1 MTLEQLVKN
10 FKKNYLFMKDV
21 NNKYNEHSTRVEY
34 IDPFFEL
41 LGWDVSNKAGKQPS
55 LRDVIPESYT
65 TATLRPD
72 YKFSVNGVSKFF
84 LEAKKPSVNIAT
96 DLNAIFQTRSYGWSK
111 KHYISVLTNFE
122 YLLIFDATI
131 APAVSD
137 NEKTGL
143 LKIYHY
149 EDYIS
154 KWDEITELLSYQ
166 NVRSGIIEQKFSH
179 LIEQASASPID
190 EHFLKLINNWRVQIA
205 NDIYAKDKEMS
216 ETYLNEIVQRFINQM
231 IFLRICEDKNLPLYH
246 KLGDSLD
253 NKVKHQLIEI
263 IEVADKKYNSGI
275 FENSEVLELIQEE
288 TLTEIVKSLYYPVSP
303 YAFSILEPSILGEI
317 YELFLTEK
325 ISFVASQVVLT
336 KKDPNI
342 NRDIV
347 TTPYEIVKV
356 MVDKALAPYCE
367 NKSLEEL
374 LKLKIADIS
383 CGSGIFLIEVFN
395 YLLIRVQQ
403 WCLENNPELLIEA
416 ADGEKVLSV
425 DLKIKV
431 LTECI
436 YGIDIDTYAVE
447 VAKFSLMLKLLEG
460 EDEYSLEN
468 RNRILPILDENV
480 KAGNALVD
488 SEMYGINEDIGK
500 RLKIYPFDWSF
511 SDSKVDKFDLIIG
524 NPPYVTTE
532 DMVGQLLKDE
542 YELYKTYYSSAYK
555 QFDKYFIFMERAING
570 LKEAGSLVYII
581 PNKFTKI
588 ESGKKLRELITAN
601 QLLKEYID
609 FGSLQLFRGHSKNTK
624 NLTTYS
630 AIIHLSKNNGSHFK
644 YQKVSDKQSWFNEY
658 FEKMSDN
665 SFKLAVDS
673 LDEKPWV
680 LPKSDR
686 EQGLLEK
693 IFNKSQPLNEIAD
706 VFNGIQTSAERPP
719 VYWFAESEVVN
730 ETATH
735 YSVNKMDKTF
745 EIEKDILR
753 PFYKPT
759 KKNEK
764 NLGSYDLM
772 NNNKYIIFPYDLD
785 GKIYSEEVMK
795 SEFSGTWDYLEANYE
810 TLVPKQVSVI
820 GKRDVPHATS
830 ETWYHYGRI
839 QALTKFINK
848 PKLIVGVLSQKP
860 FYYLDNE
867 DMLIASGGT
876 AGYCA
881 ISQKEDS
888 MYALE
893 FIQAVLTHP
902 LIEWVISMTASE
914 FDNGFHARG
923 TALLKKLPIVK
934 IDFDDEFQLE
944 QYKSIISL
952 SRDIYALNNQL
963 KNKLDRKAKAIL
975 ENDKSAKI
983 KMIQS
988 IIWELYE
995 ISKNEILLEVN

>member
-1 MTLEQLVKN
+1 
-10 FKKNYLFMKDV
+10 MKDV
-21 NNKYNEHSTRVEY
+21 NKKYNEHSTRVEY

-55 LRDVIPESYT
+55 LRTVIPESYT

-84 LEAKKPSVNIAT
+84 LEAKKPSVNIIT
-96 DLNAIFQTRSYGWSK
+96 DLNAIFQTRSYGWSQ

-122 YLLIFDATI
+122 YLLIFDATV
-131 APAVSD
+131 APTISD

-149 EDYIS
+149 EDYLS
-154 KWDEITELLSYQ
+154 KWDEITEILSYES
-166 NVRSGIIEQKFSH
+166 VRAGIIEQKFSH

-205 NDIYAKDKEMS
+205 NDIYAKDKQLS
-216 ETYLNEIVQRFINQM
+216 ETYLNEIIQRFINQM

-253 NKVKHQLIEI
+253 NKVKKQLMEI
-263 IEVADKKYNSGI
+263 IEGADKKYNSGI
-275 FENSEVLELIQEE
+275 FEDNEILELIEEE
-288 TLTEIVKSLYYPVSP
+288 TLTEIIKSLYYPVSP
-303 YAFSILEPSILGEI
+303 YAFSILEPNILGEI

-325 ISFVASQVVLT
+325 ISVVDGQVILT

-347 TTPYEIVKV
+347 TTPYEIVKI
-356 MVDKALAPYCE
+356 MVDKALSPYCE
-367 NKSLEEL
+367 DKSLEEL
-374 LKLKIADIS
+374 IELKVADIS
-383 CGSGIFLIEVFN
+383 CGSGIFLIEVFEF
-395 YLLIRVQQ
+395 LLIKVHQ
-403 WCLENNPELLIEA
+403 WCLENNPESLVESA
-416 ADGEKVLSV
+416 NGEKVLSI

-431 LTECI
+431 LTECV
-436 YGIDIDTYAVE
+436 YGIDIDSYAVE

-468 RNRILPILDENV
+468 RNSILPVLDENIKV
-480 KAGNALVD
+480 GNALID
-488 SEMYGINEDIGK
+488 SDMYGIDEDIEK

-511 SDSKVDKFDLIIG
+511 RDGQVDKFDLIIG

-532 DMVGQLLKDE
+532 DMIGQLLKEE

-555 QFDKYFIFMERAING
+555 QFDKYFIFIERSINR
-570 LKEAGSLVYII
+570 LKKEGSLVYII

-588 ESGKKLRELITAN
+588 ESGQNLRQLITAN
-601 QLLKEYID
+601 KLLKEYID
-609 FGSLQLFRGHSKNTK
+609 FGSLQLFRGSSKNTK

-630 AIIHLSKNNGSHFK
+630 AIIHLKKDNEDYFK
-644 YQKVSDKQSWFNEY
+644 YRKVSDKQSWFNEY
-658 FEKMSDN
+658 FEQASEK
-665 SFKLAVDS
+665 SFEIALDS
-673 LDEKPWV
+673 LNEKPWM
-680 LPKSDR
+680 LPKSER
-686 EQGLLEK
+686 EQILLEK
-693 IFNKSQPLNEIAD
+693 IFNNSQTLNEIAD
-706 VFNGIQTSAERPP
+706 IFNGIQTSAERPP
-719 VYWFAESEVVN
+719 VYWFTENEVVN

-735 YSVNKMDKTF
+735 YSINKMDKTF

-764 NLGSYDLM
+764 NLGSYDIVET
-772 NNNKYIIFPYDLD
+772 NKYIIFPYDLN

-795 SEFSGTWDYLEANYE
+795 SEFSGTWEYLEANYGI
-810 TLVPKQVSVI
+810 LVPKQVATI
-820 GKRDVPHATS
+820 GKRDVPHATN

-848 PKLIVGVLSQKP
+848 PKLIVGVLSNKP
-860 FYYLDNE
+860 FYYLDNAN
-867 DMLIASGGT
+867 MLIASGGT

-888 MYALE
+888 LYALE

-902 LIEWVISMTASE
+902 LMEWVISMTASE

-923 TALLKKLPIVK
+923 TALLRKLPIVK
-934 IDFDDEFQLE
+934 IDFENEDHVEKYE
-944 QYKSIISL
+944 TIIRL
-952 SRDIYALNNQL
+952 SRDIYNLNNQL
-963 KNKLDRKAKAIL
+963 TSKRDSKSRTIL
-975 ENDKSAKI
+975 EKDKATKI
-983 KMIQS
+983 KTIQS
-988 IIWELYE
+988 IVYNLYE
-995 ISKNEILLEVN
+995 VDEDEIFFGN

>member
-1 MTLEQLVKN
+1 MNLEQLVKN
-10 FKKNYLFMKDV
+10 FKKNYLFMKDA

-41 LGWDVSNKAGKQPS
+41 LGWDISNKAGKQPS

-84 LEAKKPSVNIAT
+84 LEAKKPLVNIAT
-96 DLNAIFQTRSYGWSK
+96 DLNAIFQTRSYGWSR

-122 YLLIFDATI
+122 YLLIFDATV

-154 KWDEITELLSYQ
+154 KWDEITELLSYE
-166 NVRSGIIEQKFSH
+166 NVRAGIIERKFSH

-205 NDIYAKDKEMS
+205 NDIYAKDKDLG

-253 NKVKHQLIEI
+253 NKVKPQLIEI

-275 FENSEVLELIQEE
+275 FEDSEVLELIEEE

-325 ISFVASQVVLT
+325 ISIVDGQVVLT

-403 WCLENNPELLIEA
+403 WCLRNNSELLIEA
-416 ADGEKVLSV
+416 ADGEKALSI

-468 RNRILPILDENV
+468 RNRILPILDENIKV
-480 KAGNALVD
+480 GNALVD
-488 SEMYGINEDIGK
+488 SAMYGIEEDIEK
-500 RLKIYPFDWSF
+500 RLRIYPFNWNFKSGQII
-511 SDSKVDKFDLIIG
+511 KFDLIIG

-532 DMVGQLLKDE
+532 DMIGQLLKEE
-542 YELYKTYYSSAYK
+542 YELYKSHYRSAYK
-555 QFDKYFIFMERAING
+555 QFDKYFIFIERAIKG
-570 LKEAGSLVYII
+570 LKEDGSLVYII
-581 PNKFTKI
+581 PNKFAKI
-588 ESGKKLRELITAN
+588 ESGQKLRELITTN
-601 QLLKEYID
+601 KLLKEYID
-609 FGSLQLFRGHSKNTK
+609 FGSLQLFRGSSKNTK

-630 AIIHLSKNNGSHFK
+630 AIVHLSKKNETHFK

-658 FEKMSDN
+658 FENTSDN
-665 SFKLAVDS
+665 SFKLEVDS
-673 LDEKPWV
+673 LNEKPWV
-680 LPKSDR
+680 LPKSEK
-686 EQGLLEK
+686 EQHLLEK
-693 IFNKSQPLNEIAD
+693 ILKKSQPLNEIAE

-719 VYWFAESEVVN
+719 IYWFAENEIVK

-735 YSVNKMDKTF
+735 YSINKMGNIF
-745 EIEKDILR
+745 EIEKNILR

-759 KKNEK
+759 KKIEK
-764 NLGSYDLM
+764 NLGSYDVV
-772 NNNKYIIFPYDLD
+772 NTGKYIIFPYDLN

-795 SEFSGTWDYLEANYE
+795 SEFSGTWEYLEANYE
-810 TLVPKQVSVI
+810 TLVPKQVSAS

-848 PKLIVGVLSQKP
+848 PKLIVGVLSHKP
-860 FYYLDNE
+860 FYFLDNN

-888 MYALE
+888 AYALE

-902 LIEWVISMTASE
+902 LLEWVISMTASE

-923 TALLKKLPIVK
+923 TALLRKLPIVK
-934 IDFDDEFQLE
+934 IDFENQADLSKYNKVIELSKE
-944 QYKSIISL
+944 IYSL
-952 SRDIYALNNQL
+952 NENLA
-963 KNKLDRKAKAIL
+963 KKLDTKVKKLL
-975 ENDKSAKI
+975 ENDRIAKI
-983 KMIQS
+983 KEIQS
-988 IIWELYE
+988 IIWRLYDVEEKE
-995 ISKNEILLEVN
+995 ITYFS